1 MKNNPKRPKSRD
13 YKPKDFQSQSLQN
26 KSPVIHN
33 IINHNKVKA
42 SKPPK
47 VLKNLNESFTELRT
61 DEIRYEIQNEER
73 HKVKNRLLKDLYDE
87 NKLLK
92 EKLQMVTSEHN
103 SLKTMGKDELIE
115 IVIKKN
121 LQLLDYK

>member
-1 MKNNPKRPKSRD
+1 
-13 YKPKDFQSQSLQN
+13 
-26 KSPVIHN
+26 
-33 IINHNKVKA
+33 
-42 SKPPK
+42 
-47 VLKNLNESFTELRT
+47 LRT